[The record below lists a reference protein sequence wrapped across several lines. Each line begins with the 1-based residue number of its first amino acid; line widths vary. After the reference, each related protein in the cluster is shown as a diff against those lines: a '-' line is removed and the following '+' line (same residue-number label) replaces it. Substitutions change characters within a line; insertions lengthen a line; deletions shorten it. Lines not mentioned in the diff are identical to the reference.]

1 MAKKAVKSHMSEVT
15 KAKNAGLLVIAFVP
29 RIEDTVKL
37 AKGELSSTGYIENLV
52 NDYTGYDIVSKN
64 FDAQRLARGYGPIL
78 GAVVLGK
85 AIGYMRKRF
94 RV

>member
-15 KAKNAGLLVIAFVP
+15 KAKNAGLLAIAFVP